1 MVAKK
6 VKLYTTPF
14 CTYCKLAKN
23 FFSKNKI
30 DFTEIDISED
40 EKALNEMVKKSG
52 QMGVPVIEIGDEIII
67 GYNEAKIKKALG
79 VK

>member
-1 MVAKK
+1 MAAKK
-6 VKLYTTPF
+6 VKLYTTPY

-30 DFTEIDISED
+30 IFTEIDVSED

-52 QMGVPVIEIGDEIII
+52 QMSVPVIEIGDEIIV
-67 GYNEAKIKKALG
+67 GYNETKLKKLLG
-79 VK
+79 VR

>member
-1 MVAKK
+1 MAAKK
-6 VKLYTTPF
+6 VKLYTTPY

-23 FFSKNKI
+23 FFNKNKI
-30 DFTEIDISED
+30 VFTEIDISED

-52 QMGVPVIEIGDEIII
+52 QMGVPVIEVGDEMLV
-67 GYNEAKIKKALG
+67 GYNETKLKKLLG

>member
-1 MVAKK
+1 MAAKK
-6 VKLYTTPF
+6 VKLYTTPY

-23 FFSKNKI
+23 FFNKNKI
-30 DFTEIDISED
+30 IFAEIDISDD

-52 QMGVPVIEIGDEIII
+52 QMGVPVIEVGDEMLV
-67 GYNEAKIKKALG
+67 GYNETKLKKLLG

>member
-1 MVAKK
+1 MAAKK
-6 VKLYTTPF
+6 VKLYTTPY

-23 FFSKNKI
+23 FFNKNKI
-30 DFTEIDISED
+30 VFAEIDISED

-52 QMGVPVIEIGDEIII
+52 QMGVPVIEIGDEVLV
-67 GYNEAKIKKALG
+67 GYNETKLKKLLG

>member
-6 VKLYTTPF
+6 VKLYTTPY

-23 FFSKNKI
+23 FFNKNKI
-30 DFTEIDISED
+30 VFTEIDISED

-52 QMGVPVIEIGDEIII
+52 QMGVPVIEVGDEVLV
-67 GYNEAKIKKALG
+67 GYNETKLKKLLG

>member
-6 VKLYTTPF
+6 VKLYTTPY

-23 FFSKNKI
+23 FFNKNKI
-30 DFTEIDISED
+30 VFTEIDISED

-52 QMGVPVIEIGDEIII
+52 QMGVPVIEVGDEMLV
-67 GYNEAKIKKALG
+67 GYNETKLKKLLG

>member
-6 VKLYTTPF
+6 VKLYTTPY

-23 FFSKNKI
+23 FFNKNKI
-30 DFTEIDISED
+30 VFTEIDISED

-52 QMGVPVIEIGDEIII
+52 QMGVPVIEVGDETLV
-67 GYNEAKIKKALG
+67 GYNETKLKKLLG